1 MRVQLLQFLFGKNLK
16 DSNVEIK
23 PGKMYLDLETKEL
36 YYDDPSGEDTV
47 NHNKIIDTATLI
59 YSITDTVTITIPSTG
74 DGSGDPGDTGGGSG
88 DNNSSSITAKLGVAV
103 LGTMKLGSE

>member
-36 YYDDPSGEDTV
+36 YYDDPSGVDTA

-59 YSITDTVTITIPSTG
+59 YSITDTVTISIPSTG
-74 DGSGDPGDTGGGSG
+74 DGSGDPGGSG

>member
-1 MRVQLLQFLFGKNLK
+1 MKVQLLQFLFGKNLK

-36 YYDDPSGEDTV
+36 YYDDPSGEDTA

-74 DGSGDPGDTGGGSG
+74 DGSGDPGDTGGSG
-88 DNNSSSITAKLGVAV
+88 DNSSSSITAKLGVAV